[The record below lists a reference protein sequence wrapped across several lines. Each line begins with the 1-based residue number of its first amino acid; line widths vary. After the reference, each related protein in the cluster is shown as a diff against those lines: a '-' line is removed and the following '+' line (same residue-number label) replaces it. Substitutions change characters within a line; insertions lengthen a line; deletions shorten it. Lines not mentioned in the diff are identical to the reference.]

1 VPRPRTS
8 DTKARIQAAARE
20 LFAQQGIQ
28 QTSLSDIAERLGIT
42 KPALYYHF
50 DSREALVRSIVQPM
64 LEHVEEFVATREAIG
79 HHDPRVLL
87 GDYFDLLHQH
97 RDILGMMVRDP
108 NLLSEMAL
116 MEHALAWRH
125 RLMALLLGPKPSLAE
140 RIRVVV
146 AVGGL
151 SDCTI
156 EFPDL
161 PVEQIKADAVKS
173 ACAALGL
180 AG

>member
-1 VPRPRTS
+1 MPKTRNS

-20 LFAQQGIQ
+20 LFAQRGVQ

-50 DSREALVRSIVQPM
+50 DSREALVTSIVQPM
-64 LEHVEEFVATREAIG
+64 LDHMEEVLISREAVK

-87 GDYFDLLHQH
+87 SDYFDLLYQH
-97 RDILGMMVRDP
+97 RDIMLMVLHNP
-108 NLLSEMAL
+108 STLSTLNLTERVLK
-116 MEHALAWRH
+116 WRH
-125 RLMALLLGPKPSLAE
+125 RLMALLLGPKPSLAR
-140 RIRVVV
+140 RIRAVV

-151 SDCTI
+151 SDCTV

-161 PVEQIKADAVKS
+161 PIEQIKAGAIES

-180 AG
+180 PS